1 MQSCSESIKA
11 NQFLKKKHSYS
22 RLSIGNLLN
31 SASMQY
37 SHLLVI
43 LSSISLS
50 SDVLAVPSAPLV
62 PPLLLSQGSGSDFLE
77 IEDVTQ
83 NLRVFQQLHLKR
95 VAGAV
100 EVRLLFHSIFTSIDT
115 DAEAM
120 HTLGSVSNNLKKAVN
135 WQFIG

>member
-1 MQSCSESIKA
+1 
-11 NQFLKKKHSYS
+11 
-22 RLSIGNLLN
+22 
-31 SASMQY
+31 MQY